1 MALCQDM
8 AGIGCPDRRNV
19 AGGHGMPSD
28 GDEVVARGDDLGD
41 VSLLF
46 PRERD
51 ALLAQRFKAIILHR
65 CIPGLEIIGVGR
77 QR

>member
-1 MALCQDM
+1 
-8 AGIGCPDRRNV
+8 
-19 AGGHGMPSD
+19 MPSD

-51 ALLAQRFKAIILHR
+51 ALLDPMICTPRKSESLMIWTTPAPK
-65 CIPGLEIIGVGR
+65 VGC
-77 QR
+77 